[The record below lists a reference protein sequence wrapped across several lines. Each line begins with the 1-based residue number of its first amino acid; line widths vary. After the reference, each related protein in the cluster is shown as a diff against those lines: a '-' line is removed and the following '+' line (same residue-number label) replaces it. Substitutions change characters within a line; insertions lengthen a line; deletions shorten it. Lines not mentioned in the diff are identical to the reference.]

1 MKNIYENLGKEELQK
16 ICADLRKQYE
26 DYQALGL
33 KLDISRGK
41 PSPEQLALSMPMLDT
56 MHSDVDY
63 LSEDGLDTR
72 NYGAL
77 TGIPEAKRL
86 MGEGFDIPPGEHRVD
101 HGIE

>member
-1 MKNIYENLGKEELQK
+1 MKNIYENLGKEELLK

-56 MHSDVDY
+56 MHSDADY
-63 LSEDGLDTR
+63 LSEDGLDTE
-72 NYGAL
+72 
-77 TGIPEAKRL
+77 TTV
-86 MGEGFDIPPGEHRVD
+86 H
-101 HGIE
+101 